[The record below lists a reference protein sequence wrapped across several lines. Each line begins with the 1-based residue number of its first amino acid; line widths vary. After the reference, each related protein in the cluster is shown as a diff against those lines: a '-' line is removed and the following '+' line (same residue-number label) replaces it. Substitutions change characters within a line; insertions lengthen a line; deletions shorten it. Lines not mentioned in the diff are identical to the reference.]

1 VEIAVKQFVLV
12 PERNGYIDRAKEVIY
27 NAFNKNG
34 IQIPFPQRDIHVIQD

>member
-12 PERNGYIDRAKEVIY
+12 PERIAYIDRAKEVIY
-27 NAFNKNG
+27 NALGKNG